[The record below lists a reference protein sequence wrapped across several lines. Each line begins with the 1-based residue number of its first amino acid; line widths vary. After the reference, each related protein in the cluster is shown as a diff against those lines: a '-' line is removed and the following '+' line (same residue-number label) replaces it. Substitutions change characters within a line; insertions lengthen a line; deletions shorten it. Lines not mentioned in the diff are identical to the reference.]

1 VIRDLRYH
9 IKLFSSPRKGFYSYI
24 KSLTGHSPLKFKLY
38 DIAFIHK
45 SASYVDKMGNTVNN
59 ERLEYLGDAVLGT
72 IVAEYLY
79 NRFPFKDEGFLTQ
92 LRSRVVNR
100 SFLTQLTFKMKLNRF
115 VISNANSVSESSHLY
130 GDLLE
135 AFIGAI
141 YLDCG
146 YTVAKRFVIKKI
158 FNQHVDLQ
166 QMENVDNNFKSQLI
180 EWGQKIKQEVE
191 FKTINNPDSSSDK
204 MPFISD
210 ACIDGKVM
218 GTGEGYSKKEAQQ
231 NAAQQALE
239 KLGVADAVN
248 IDD

>member
-1 VIRDLRYH
+1 MIRNLIYK
-9 IKLFSSPRKGFYSYI
+9 IKLFSSPRKEFYSYI
-24 KSLTGHSPLKFKLY
+24 RDLTGHSPIKFKLY

-45 SASYVDKMGNTVNN
+45 SASYVDKMGNIVNN

-100 SFLTQLTFKMKLNRF
+100 SFLTQLTFKMKLNRY

-146 YTVAKRFVIKKI
+146 YAVTKQFVIKKI
-158 FNQHVDLQ
+158 FNQHVDIQ
-166 QMENVDNNFKSQLI
+166 EMERTDNNFKSQLI
-180 EWGQKIKQEVE
+180 EWGQKMKQEVE
-191 FKTINNPDSSSDK
+191 FKTINNPDSGSEK
-204 MPFISD
+204 MPFLSE

-218 GTGEGYSKKEAQQ
+218 GKGEGFSKKEAQQ
-231 NAAQQALE
+231 NAAQQALD
-239 KLGVADAVN
+239 KLSLLEIEEGY
-248 IDD
+248 

>member
-1 VIRDLRYH
+1 
-9 IKLFSSPRKGFYSYI
+9 
-24 KSLTGHSPLKFKLY
+24 
-38 DIAFIHK
+38 
-45 SASYVDKMGNTVNN
+45 MGNTVNN

-100 SFLTQLTFKMKLNRF
+100 SFLTQLTFKMRLNRY
-115 VISNANSVSESSHLY
+115 VVSNANSVSESSHLY

-146 YTVAKRFVIKKI
+146 YAVTKQFVIKKI
-158 FNQHVDLQ
+158 FNQHVDIQ
-166 QMENVDNNFKSQLI
+166 EMEKVDNNFKSQLI

-191 FKTINNPDSSSDK
+191 FKTVTNPDSGPEK
-204 MPFISD
+204 MPFISN
-210 ACIDGKVM
+210 ACVDGKVM

-239 KLGVADAVN
+239 KVG
-248 IDD
+248 IQEE

>member
-1 VIRDLRYH
+1 
-9 IKLFSSPRKGFYSYI
+9 
-24 KSLTGHSPLKFKLY
+24 
-38 DIAFIHK
+38 
-45 SASYVDKMGNTVNN
+45 MGNVVNN

-100 SFLTQLTFKMKLNRF
+100 SFLTQLTFKMGLNKY
-115 VISNANSVSESSHLY
+115 VVSNASSVSESSHLY

-141 YLDCG
+141 YLDSG
-146 YTVAKRFVIKKI
+146 YAVAREFVIKKV
-158 FNQHVDLQ
+158 FNQHVDIRA
-166 QMENVDNNFKSQLI
+166 MEKVDNNFKSQLI

-191 FKTINNPDSSSDK
+191 FKTVNNPDTGVEN
-204 MPFISD
+204 MPFVSE
-210 ACIDGKVM
+210 AYIDGKVM

-231 NAAQQALE
+231 NAAQHALG
-239 KLGVADAVN
+239 KLSPAEESY
-248 IDD
+248 

>member
-1 VIRDLRYH
+1 VIRNLIYK
-9 IKLFSSPRKGFYSYI
+9 IKLFSSPRKEFYSYI
-24 KSLTGHSPLKFKLY
+24 RDLTGHSPIKFKLY

-45 SASYVDKMGNTVNN
+45 SASYVDKMGNVVNN

-100 SFLTQLTFKMKLNRF
+100 SFLTQLTFKMKLNRY

-146 YTVAKRFVIKKI
+146 YAVTKQFVIKKI
-158 FNQHVDLQ
+158 FNQHVDIQ
-166 QMENVDNNFKSQLI
+166 EMERTDNNFKSQLI
-180 EWGQKIKQEVE
+180 EWGQKMKQEVE
-191 FKTINNPDSSSDK
+191 FKTINNPDAGSEK
-204 MPFISD
+204 MPFLSE
-210 ACIDGKVM
+210 ACIDGKAM
-218 GTGEGYSKKEAQQ
+218 GKGEGFSKKEAQQ
-231 NAAQQALE
+231 NAAQQALD
-239 KLGVADAVN
+239 KLSLLEIEEGY
-248 IDD
+248 

>member
-1 VIRDLRYH
+1 MIRNLRYK
-9 IKLFSSPRKGFYSYI
+9 IKLFSSPRKEFYSYI
-24 KSLTGHSPLKFKLY
+24 KSLTGQSPLKFKLY

-100 SFLTQLTFKMKLNRF
+100 SFLTQLTFKMGLNRF
-115 VISNANSVSESSHLY
+115 VVSNTNTVSETSHLY

-166 QMENVDNNFKSQLI
+166 KMETVDNNFKSQLI

-191 FKTINNPDSSSDK
+191 FKTVSNTDTGSEK
-204 MPFISD
+204 MPFVSE
-210 ACIDGKVM
+210 ACVDGKILGV
-218 GTGEGYSKKEAQQ
+218 GGGFSKKEAQQ

-239 KLGVADAVN
+239 KLSVAETEN
-248 IDD
+248 SGY

>member
-1 VIRDLRYH
+1 
-9 IKLFSSPRKGFYSYI
+9 
-24 KSLTGHSPLKFKLY
+24 
-38 DIAFIHK
+38 
-45 SASYVDKMGNTVNN
+45 MGNVVNN

-100 SFLTQLTFKMKLNRF
+100 SFLTQLTFKMKLNRY

-146 YTVAKRFVIKKI
+146 YAVTKQFVIKKI
-158 FNQHVDLQ
+158 FNQHVDIQ
-166 QMENVDNNFKSQLI
+166 AMERTDNNFKSQLI
-180 EWGQKIKQEVE
+180 EWGQKMKQEVE
-191 FKTINNPDSSSDK
+191 FKTVNNPDSGSEK
-204 MPFISD
+204 MPFLTE

-218 GTGEGYSKKEAQQ
+218 GKGEGFSKKEAQQ
-231 NAAQQALE
+231 NAAQQALDRLSLLE
-239 KLGVADAVN
+239 GEESY
-248 IDD
+248 

>member
-1 VIRDLRYH
+1 MLRDLRYK
-9 IKLFSSPRKGFYSYI
+9 IKLFSSPRKEFYSYI

-100 SFLTQLTFKMKLNRF
+100 SFLTQLTFKMRLNKF
-115 VISNANSVSESSHLY
+115 VISNVNSVSESSHLY

-141 YLDCG
+141 YLDSG

-191 FKTINNPDSSSDK
+191 FKTVNNLDAGSDK
-204 MPFISD
+204 MPFKSE
-210 ACIDGKVM
+210 ACVDGKTL

-231 NAAQQALE
+231 NAAQHALG
-239 KLGVADAVN
+239 KLSTSEFQN
-248 IDD
+248 TNY

>member
-1 VIRDLRYH
+1 MIRNLRYQ
-9 IKLFSSPRKGFYSYI
+9 IKLFSSTRKEFYSYI
-24 KSLTGHSPLKFKLY
+24 KDLTGHSPIKFKLY

-45 SASYVDKMGNTVNN
+45 SASYTDKMGNVVNN

-100 SFLTQLTFKMKLNRF
+100 SFLTQLTFKMKLNRY
-115 VISNANSVSESSHLY
+115 VVSNANSVSESSHLY

-146 YTVAKRFVIKKI
+146 YAVTKEFVIKKI
-158 FNQHVDLQ
+158 FNQHVDIKE
-166 QMENVDNNFKSQLI
+166 MERIDNNFKSQLI
-180 EWGQKIKQEVE
+180 EWGQKIKLEVE
-191 FKTINNPDSSSDK
+191 FKTTTNPDTSHDK
-204 MPFISD
+204 MPFVSE
-210 ACIDGKVM
+210 AHVDGKVQ
-218 GTGEGYSKKEAQQ
+218 GRGEGFSKKEAQQ
-231 NAAQQALE
+231 NAAQQALDRLSAE
-239 KLGVADAVN
+239 ESY
-248 IDD
+248 

>member
-1 VIRDLRYH
+1 MIRNLIYK
-9 IKLFSSPRKGFYSYI
+9 IKLFSSTRKGFYSYI
-24 KSLTGHSPLKFKLY
+24 RGLTGHSPIKFKLY

-45 SASYVDKMGNTVNN
+45 SASYVDKMGNVVNN

-100 SFLTQLTFKMKLNRF
+100 SFLTQLTFKMKLNRY
-115 VISNANSVSESSHLY
+115 VISNTNSVSESSHLY

-146 YTVAKRFVIKKI
+146 YAVTKQFVIKKI
-158 FNQHVDLQ
+158 FNQHVDIQ
-166 QMENVDNNFKSQLI
+166 EMERNDNNFKSQLI
-180 EWGQKIKQEVE
+180 EWGQKMKQEVE
-191 FKTINNPDSSSDK
+191 FKTVNNPDTGSEK
-204 MPFISD
+204 MPFISE

-218 GTGEGYSKKEAQQ
+218 GKGEGFSKKEAQQ

-239 KLGVADAVN
+239 KLGLQEVEEGY
-248 IDD
+248 

>member
-1 VIRDLRYH
+1 MIRNLIYK
-9 IKLFSSPRKGFYSYI
+9 IKLFSSPRKEFYSYI
-24 KSLTGHSPLKFKLY
+24 RDLTGHSPIKFKLY

-45 SASYVDKMGNTVNN
+45 SASYVDKMGNVVNN

-100 SFLTQLTFKMKLNRF
+100 SFLTQLTFKMKLNRY

-146 YTVAKRFVIKKI
+146 YAVTKQFVIKKI
-158 FNQHVDLQ
+158 FNQHVDIQ
-166 QMENVDNNFKSQLI
+166 EMERNDNNFKSQLI
-180 EWGQKIKQEVE
+180 EWGQKMKQEVE
-191 FKTINNPDSSSDK
+191 FKTVNNPDTGSEK
-204 MPFISD
+204 MPFISE

-218 GTGEGYSKKEAQQ
+218 GKGEGFSKKEAQQ
-231 NAAQQALE
+231 NAAQQALD
-239 KLGVADAVN
+239 KLSLMEIEEN
-248 IDD
+248 Y

>member
-1 VIRDLRYH
+1 MIRNLIYK
-9 IKLFSSPRKGFYSYI
+9 IKLFSSPRKEFYSYI
-24 KSLTGHSPLKFKLY
+24 RKLTGHSPIKFKLY

-45 SASYVDKMGNTVNN
+45 SASYVDKMGNVVNN

-100 SFLTQLTFKMKLNRF
+100 SFLTQLTFKMKLNRY

-146 YTVAKRFVIKKI
+146 YAVTKQFVIKKI
-158 FNQHVDLQ
+158 FNQHVDIQ
-166 QMENVDNNFKSQLI
+166 EMERNDNNFKSQLI
-180 EWGQKIKQEVE
+180 EWGQKMKQEVE
-191 FKTINNPDSSSDK
+191 FKTVNNPDTGSEK
-204 MPFISD
+204 MPFISE

-218 GTGEGYSKKEAQQ
+218 GKGEGFSKKEAQQ

-239 KLGVADAVN
+239 KLSLLE
-248 IDD
+248 IEESY